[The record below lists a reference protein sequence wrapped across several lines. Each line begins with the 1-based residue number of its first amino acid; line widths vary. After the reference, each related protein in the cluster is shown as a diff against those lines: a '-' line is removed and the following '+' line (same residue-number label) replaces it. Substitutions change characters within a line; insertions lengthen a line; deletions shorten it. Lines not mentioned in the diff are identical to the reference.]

1 MKLLSVT
8 GLNVSINDEEILKNV
23 EFNIA
28 PGEVFGFVGESG
40 SGKSMTALALMN
52 LLPKGSKR
60 AGNAVF
66 EGINLFDLSEKEMC
80 SVRGKDIGMIFQEPM
95 TALNPVMTIGNQVAE
110 TLIIHGGY
118 SRSEAMSVAKEK
130 LARVEMPAKRFSP
143 DLYPHEI
150 SGGQRQR
157 VCIALAIALRPK
169 ILIADEP
176 TTALDVSTQAQILDL
191 LKLLV
196 NEEQMSLLF
205 ITHDLAVI
213 AKMADKVAVMQ
224 KGRIVETGQTKTL
237 FQEMKHDYTKK
248 LFAASNYN
256 PETKSKIK
264 GGNFLEVNG
273 AVRSYKLPSRGL
285 FNKKNYN
292 VAIRGVSFSIKK
304 GESLGLVGE
313 SGCGKSTLS
322 RTILGLDPLQ
332 KGRITVDGVEVSS
345 GRKMPHSLR
354 RKMQVVFQDPF
365 GSFNPRHKVGRLV
378 AEPFHLLEDNISP
391 SKQKE
396 RVVSALLEVGLKATD
411 VDKYIHE
418 FSGGQRQRI
427 AIARAMVI
435 KPDLVI
441 LDEAVSA
448 LDVSIRAQ
456 ILDLLNDLQAE
467 HNLSYLF
474 ISHDLTVVRA
484 ITDRVMVMQ
493 GGKIIEEGRTDEI
506 FDFPE
511 QEYTRKLL
519 EAAPRIP
526 QKWLPPEI
534 ARDFI

>member
-1 MKLLSVT
+1 MTLLSVSN
-8 GLNVSINDEEILKNV
+8 LNVSINDEEILKNV
-23 EFNIA
+23 EFNIDL
-28 PGEVFGFVGESG
+28 GEVFGFVGESG

-52 LLPKGSKR
+52 LLPKGSERMGK
-60 AGNAVF
+60 ADF
-66 EGINLFDLSEKEMC
+66 EGKNLFDLSEKEMC
-80 SVRGKDIGMIFQEPM
+80 SIRGKDIGMIFQEPM

-118 SRSEAMSVAKEK
+118 SRSEAMPIAKEK
-130 LARVEMPAKRFSP
+130 LARVEMPATRFSP

-213 AKMADKVAVMQ
+213 ARMADKVAVMQ
-224 KGRIVETGQTKTL
+224 KGRIVEMGQTRDL

-248 LFAASNYN
+248 LFAASNYI
-256 PETKSKIK
+256 PDTKIK
-264 GGNFLEVNG
+264 TKGRNFLEVTEV
-273 AVRSYKLPSRGL
+273 VRSYKLPNRGI

-292 VAIRGVSFSIKK
+292 IAIKGVSFSIKK
-304 GESLGLVGE
+304 GESIGLVGE

-332 KGRITVDGVEVSS
+332 NGRITVDGVEVNS
-345 GRKMPHSLR
+345 GKRMPHSLR
-354 RKMQVVFQDPF
+354 RKMQIVFQDPF
-365 GSFNPRHKVGRLV
+365 GSFNPRQKVGRLV
-378 AEPFHLLEDNISP
+378 AEPFYLLENTIS
-391 SKQKE
+391 SSEQRE
-396 RVVSALLEVGLKATD
+396 RVVSALLEVGLQESD

-435 KPDLVI
+435 NPDLVI

-456 ILDLLNDLQAE
+456 ILDLLNDLQAQ
-467 HNLSYLF
+467 HNLTYLF

-484 ITDRVMVMQ
+484 VTDRVLVMQ

-506 FDFPE
+506 FDFPT
-511 QEYTRKLL
+511 QEYTKKLL

-526 QKWLPPEI
+526 QEWVPSEI
-534 ARDFI
+534 SRDIM